1 MIFIAGPTSSGKTS
15 LGIKLCKEFNGEIV
29 SADSRQIYKYF
40 DVGTGKLPVGDDTPY
55 EKDDFCWEV
64 DGVKI
69 WLYDA
74 VNPRDPYTAVDFKI
88 DANRVIEDIK
98 SRGKVPFIVGGTG
111 FYMASLLGYDI
122 DVGVIKNEALREE
135 LQKKTVAELQVMIPQ
150 EQRDQINNSDLN
162 NPVRLI
168 RKIEIL
174 HSGGELKTRPSEVSP
189 LEESLIV
196 LNRDRST
203 IYGRVNKWLDLT
215 WEPLL
220 MEIKDLISNGYE
232 FTTPMKGLIYNTAL
246 EYIKY
251 ETVEKEAREKI
262 KNDLHGYIRRQE
274 TWFKKYKQA
283 HFLNPDTKNFDYQV
297 RKTVELRLN
306 ERRNLQ

>member
-15 LGIKLCKEFNGEIV
+15 LAIKLCKEFNGEIV
-29 SADSRQIYKYF
+29 SADSRQIYQHF
-40 DVGTGKLPVGDDTPY
+40 DVGTGKLPIGDSTPY
-55 EKDDFCWEV
+55 TKGDFCWEV

-74 VNPRDPYTAVDFKI
+74 VSPREEYTAVDFRN

-98 SRGKVPFIVGGTG
+98 LRGRVPFIVGGTG

-122 DVGVIKNEALREE
+122 DVGVAKNDKLRQE
-135 LQKKTVAELQVMIPQ
+135 LQQKTVAELQVMIP
-150 EQRDQINNSDLN
+150 EELRDQINNSDFN

-174 HSGGELKTRPSEVSP
+174 QSGGELKTRSTEISP
-189 LEESLIV
+189 LEQNLII
-196 LNRDRST
+196 LNRDRSS
-203 IYGRVNKWLDLT
+203 IYGRVNKWLDLI

-220 MEIKDLISNGYE
+220 TEIRDLILEGYE
-232 FTTPMKGLIYNTAL
+232 FSTPMKGLIYNTAL
-246 EYIKY
+246 EHIKY
-251 ETVEKEAREKI
+251 ETPQKEAREKI

-274 TWFKKYKQA
+274 TWFKKYGQA
-283 HFLNPDTKNFDYQV
+283 HVLNPDMKNFDSLV
-297 RKTVELRLN
+297 TKTVELILN
-306 ERRNLQ
+306 ERR